1 MEKIFETEAKN
12 AARQSSR
19 LYFFFHCS
27 IKDTISA
34 RWDDARV
41 FFTCL
46 DSVPTGEVLA
56 QFIFGGYIPDQFTPE
71 NRIEIR
77 QKLIEWNRKRILEK
91 ERMESC
97 NLI

>member
-1 MEKIFETEAKN
+1 MEKIFETEAISN
-12 AARQSSR
+12 SRSSGF
-19 LYFFFHCS
+19 YFFFYCS
-27 IKDTISA
+27 KKDTISA
-34 RWDDARV
+34 RWDTASC
-41 FFTCL
+41 FFMCL

-77 QKLIEWNRKRILEK
+77 QKLIEWNGKRNLE
-91 ERMESC
+91 ERMEPC